1 MKGHPDFHQALA
13 MKVNGKIKE
22 YMNEK
27 PSEEQ
32 VEQLKRNKV
41 KHVDDMCKLE
51 AEYYIERLLV
61 TK

>member
-22 YMNEK
+22 CMNEK
-27 PSEEQ
+27 PSE
-32 VEQLKRNKV
+32 EQLKRNKV
-41 KHVDDMCKLE
+41 KHVYDMCKLE

>member
-1 MKGHPDFHQALA
+1 MEMNEK
-13 MKVNGKIKE
+13 NKE
-22 YMNEK
+22 CMNEK